1 MIQRTAESELR
12 ALASQY
18 KAVAVVGP
26 RQSGKTTLVR
36 WVFKDKPYI
45 NLENP
50 DTRLFATDDPRAFLS
65 NYPNGAI
72 LDEAQRVPELFS
84 YLQQIL
90 DESATFGLFIITGSN
105 NFLLQEN
112 ISQSLAG
119 RIGYL
124 NLLPLSIDEIDNVS
138 LSPDTLMFNGGYPI
152 IYNQ

>member
-65 NYPNGAI
+65 KYTNDAR
-72 LDEAQRVPELFS
+72 LHDS
-84 YLQQIL
+84 K
-90 DESATFGLFIITGSN
+90 
-105 NFLLQEN
+105 
-112 ISQSLAG
+112 
-119 RIGYL
+119 
-124 NLLPLSIDEIDNVS
+124 
-138 LSPDTLMFNGGYPI
+138 
-152 IYNQ
+152 